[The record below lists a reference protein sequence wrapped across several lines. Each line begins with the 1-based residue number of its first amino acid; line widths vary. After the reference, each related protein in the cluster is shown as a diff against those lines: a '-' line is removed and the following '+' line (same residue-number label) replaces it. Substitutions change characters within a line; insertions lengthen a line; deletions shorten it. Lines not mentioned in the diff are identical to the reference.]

1 MFMTAK
7 GNDFMNLRLSRWT
20 DGDYAE
26 FVGFLKEQSDEKYR
40 RFHCSLVPNVQ
51 RELVLG
57 IRMPRLRQISR
68 EIAKGNPQSFLD
80 CSNGSLYEERMIRG
94 IVTGLVKTD
103 SLDGFKALFDRFS
116 EEVDNWAI
124 CDSFC
129 TGLKEIKKYRKEFF
143 DYLDVYVK
151 SDNEWKIRIA
161 LVAMLDY
168 YLDDEYIDPVLRRCD
183 SVKQTGYYVSMARA
197 WLVATAFAKCREKT
211 ERYLSCNS
219 LDDETF
225 NRAIQKCVESRRID
239 AETKEYLKTLKRKK
253 VEQTD

>member
-1 MFMTAK
+1 MTAK

-40 RFHCSLVPNVQ
+40 RFQCTLVPNVQ
-51 RELVLG
+51 SELVLG
-57 IRMPRLRQISR
+57 VRIPVLRQISR

-129 TGLKEIKKYRKEFF
+129 TGLKEVKKYRKEFF
-143 DYLDVYVK
+143 DYLDDYVK

-161 LVAMLDY
+161 LVVMLDY
-168 YLDDEYIDPVLRRCD
+168 YLDDEYIDLVLKRCD
-183 SVKQTGYYVSMARA
+183 SIEKTGYYVSMARA
-197 WLVATAFAKCREKT
+197 WLVATAFAKCRKKT
-211 ERYLSCNS
+211 ELYLKDNS

-239 AETKEYLKTLKRKK
+239 AQTKEYLKTLKRKK
-253 VEQTD
+253 AE